1 MSNRRAIAGL
11 FFVFAASV
19 GVASVANAG
28 IDNVIPS
35 SASVAPG
42 EVIQFVIDNGM
53 NCWKSESIPLAAPVN
68 QWSVSDASSAV
79 VIGPT
84 DILGTEFVARSGV
97 LTVSVTAPST
107 SGNYTFN
114 LLTVTCA
121 GDTQSFVVTGT
132 ATTVAPTTA
141 APTTA
146 APTTTLAAAVPA
158 PTTTLAA
165 AVPAPTTT
173 AATAPSALPA
183 TGQDASLALVAL
195 ALCLGGGGL
204 VVATRRR

>member
-1 MSNRRAIAGL
+1 MSNRRAIVGL
-11 FFVFAASV
+11 FFVVAASV

-42 EVIQFVIDNGM
+42 EVIQFVIDNGGT
-53 NCWKSESIPLAAPVN
+53 CWKPNRVALATPVN

-84 DILGTEFVARSGV
+84 DILGTEFVALSGV

-114 LLTVTCA
+114 LLTGTCP

-146 APTTTLAAAVPA
+146 A

-195 ALCLGGGGL
+195 ALCLGGGGV

>member
-1 MSNRRAIAGL
+1 MSNRRAIVGL
-11 FFVFAASV
+11 FFVVAASV

-42 EVIQFVIDNGM
+42 EVIQFVIDNGGS
-53 NCWKSESIPLAAPVN
+53 CWKTGIVALATPVN
-68 QWSVSDASSAV
+68 QWSVSDASAAV

-84 DILGTEFVARSGV
+84 NILGTEFVALSGV

-114 LLTVTCA
+114 LLAVTCP

-146 APTTTLAAAVPA
+146 APTSAA

-195 ALCLGGGGL
+195 ALCLGGGGV